1 MENWIPN
8 RNVQKCLHVARA
20 LMALF
25 SHRANDNVSDD
36 VIAALSLVV
45 GDSVNVAQIL
55 PPEQFHSVDDVERIA
70 NDLELA
76 AGRGPGGTHDE
87 MYGIFYELALNAVQ
101 HSQSAA
107 GCYAILEHSM
117 DADGGVTHILGVADC
132 GIGILAS
139 LRQNPAFADVQNDAD
154 AIALATELHITG
166 TGDQHRG
173 LGLDYVMNV
182 VKDWGGDFCILSGE
196 GYLNVKDGTETTGGN
211 LNSRERISGTVVVV
225 TLRVPATMR

>member
-1 MENWIPN
+1 MDDFISDES
-8 RNVQKCLHVARA
+8 VQQCLRVARA
-20 LMALF
+20 LMELF
-25 SHRANDNVSDD
+25 SHRANDNVTDD
-36 VIAALSLVV
+36 VIAALSLVA

-107 GCYAILEHSM
+107 GCYAILEHST
-117 DADGGVTHILGVADC
+117 DADGGVTHVLGVADC

-139 LRQNPAFADVQNDAD
+139 LQQNPAFADVQNDAD

-182 VKDWGGDFCILSGE
+182 VKDWGGDFCILSGG
-196 GYLNVKDGTETTGGN
+196 GYLNVKDGTDMTGGN

>member
-1 MENWIPN
+1 MENCIPN
-8 RNVQKCLHVARA
+8 QNVQRYLRVARA

-25 SHRANDNVSDD
+25 AHHANDNVSGE
-36 VIAALSLVV
+36 VIAAISSVG
-45 GDSVNVAQIL
+45 GDSVAVAQIL
-55 PPEQFHSVDDVERIA
+55 PPERFHSVDDVERIA

-107 GCYAILEHSM
+107 GCYAILEHST
-117 DADGGVTHILGVADC
+117 DADGGVTHVLGVADC

-139 LRQNPAFADVQNDAD
+139 LQQNPAFADVQNDAD

-173 LGLDYVMNV
+173 LGLDYVINV

>member
-1 MENWIPN
+1 MENGIPN
-8 RNVQKCLHVARA
+8 RDVQQCLRVAHA

-25 SHRANDNVSDD
+25 SHRGNGNASDD
-36 VIAALSLVV
+36 VIAALSSVA

-76 AGRGPGGTHDE
+76 AGHGPGGTHDE
-87 MYGIFYELALNAVQ
+87 MYGVFYELALNAVQ
-101 HSQSAA
+101 HSQSAV
-107 GCYAILEHSM
+107 GCYAILEHST

-139 LRQNPAFADVQNDAD
+139 LQQNPAFADVQNDAD
-154 AIALATELHITG
+154 AIALSTELHITG
-166 TGDQHRG
+166 TGDRHRG

-182 VKDWGGDFCILSGE
+182 VKDWGGDLCVISGE

-211 LNSRERISGTVVVV
+211 LNSEERISGTVVVV
-225 TLRVPATMR
+225 TLRIPATMR